1 MHVKFVLKSAAK
13 RLKYSDSI
21 SSFRQNHLSCFR
33 QNHLCEE
40 NHPPYQQC
48 LSVFFHLF
56 LSSFVLFFFP
66 THSFVHILFICL
78 FLSFVCLCV
87 RLFFIWFEISLIFFL
102 FVYFFVYSFVWLFF
116 LFFFCLFTIFY
127 HARSSINTAIWNPI
141 KKYYRINCHI
151 L

>member
-21 SSFRQNHLSCFR
+21 SSFRQNHL
-33 QNHLCEE
+33 CEE
-40 NHPPYQQC
+40 NQPPTTNVC
-48 LSVFFHLF
+48 PFFSICFLVRLCCF
-56 LSSFVLFFFP
+56 FSPLILSSTFY
-66 THSFVHILFICL
+66 
-78 FLSFVCLCV
+78 SFVCSFRLFVYVFVYFLYGSKFRWFFFV
-87 RLFFIWFEISLIFFL
+87 RLFLCLFVCMIIFFIILL
-102 FVYFFVYSFVWLFF
+102 FVY
-116 LFFFCLFTIFY
+116 LFTIFY